1 MLIMTEIYGDDDINK
16 VSPFFSNRVHIAA
29 YGMRWRRRQCR
40 VNISYFI
47 LLLIFVLSGVL
58 VLTQLLFERSKFPRH
73 RYEELQAWY
82 GRTEFAGADGGEI
95 LGSVQYPQDGV
106 WQRVAGTRFKFYVYS
121 AFVER
126 RTVAAVRIIAATKTR
141 GPDPVVC
148 RLWLPDNRTVTL
160 KARVKAIRENW
171 NYRYSAT
178 YILCLLS
185 DSGIKPQETAGASV
199 AVLASAWADKP
210 HSNLLTIVD
219 TTPINE
225 NKLESLQVCVKPLHS
240 SFARADWLVEWFE
253 FNRLLG
259 ASHFYMYN
267 KSTSAPV
274 GCVLN
279 YYRRLG
285 LVTLLPWKLPMQ
297 SLVEIRTEGQFA
309 AFNDCLYRSMPH
321 TNWLLV
327 IDVDE
332 LVLPRRERTLPALL
346 EDSRAKQHMA
356 MKNPPSGF
364 LFRNAFFY
372 LFWKDLWI
380 RIGRPVAPRWVCVAG
395 RRELARGAGDG
406 AQDAAAR
413 DAAGREAPQQ
423 VRRAPARRAR
433 ARQPLRV
440 GARARRALRRRRARA
455 RAAAPLPGCVRSGRP
470 VVLRH
475 AVHRG
480 PHGPPL
486 DRRAHSQGQT
496 CPRRH
501 QTESLLKVT
510 DKCSPQKC

>member
-372 LFWKDLWI
+372 LFWKDDESSRAAL
-380 RIGRPVAPRWVCVAG
+380 VT
-395 RRELARGAGDG
+395 ARKT
-406 AQDAAAR
+406 
-413 DAAGREAPQQ
+413 
-423 VRRAPARRAR
+423 
-433 ARQPLRV
+433 
-440 GARARRALRRRRARA
+440 RRRATPQAVKHRSKYAVRPRDVLELGNHFVWEHAPGALSVGVAPERA
-455 RAAAPLPGCVRSGRP
+455 LLHHYRDACEADDLSCLGMPSTVDRTAHRWTDELT
-470 VVLRH
+470 LRVKH
-475 AVHRG
+475 VQDDIKLN
-480 PHGPPL
+480 P
-486 DRRAHSQGQT
+486 
-496 CPRRH
+496 C
-501 QTESLLKVT
+501 
-510 DKCSPQKC
+510 